1 MTKKIF
7 TIRLGLAAL
16 LLVTLCTS
24 FAGSSFASTPLAINT
39 KDVDAAGRR
48 PFQTTGAITVYATAG
63 NLSYQSVVTVPA
75 NQRLI
80 VRRISGFC
88 SGISGFGASI
98 GLMSRDQAQTQTG
111 YQFLG
116 KDITLDFSASNQEV
130 EFYVNPGEELG
141 FQVFNPNGQD
151 GVCSLTATGYFMN
164 LP

>member
-1 MTKKIF
+1 MF
-7 TIRLGLAAL
+7 SVRLGLAAL

-24 FAGSSFASTPLAINT
+24 FVGSSFASTALAINT

-48 PFQTTGAITVYATAG
+48 PFQTQGTVNVYATAG

-88 SGISGFGASI
+88 SGISGIGASV
-98 GLMSRDQAQTQTG
+98 GLMSRDQAQSQTG
-111 YQFLG
+111 YEFLG
-116 KDITLDFSASNQEV
+116 KEFTIDFSPSNEEV

-141 FQVFNPNGQD
+141 IQVFNANGQD
-151 GVCSLTATGYFMN
+151 GLCSVTVTGYFMN